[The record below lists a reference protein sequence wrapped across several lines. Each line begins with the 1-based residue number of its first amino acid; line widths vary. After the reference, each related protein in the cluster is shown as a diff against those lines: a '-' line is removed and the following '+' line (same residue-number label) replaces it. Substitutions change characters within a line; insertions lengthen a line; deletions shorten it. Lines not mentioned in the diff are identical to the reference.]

1 MTPLAGAS
9 LVALLAIVLYAV
21 FGGADFGGGVWDLLA
36 TGPRASAQRDAVSN
50 AIGPVWE
57 ANHVWLIF
65 ALVVMFTCF
74 PPAFAD
80 LATGLNA
87 PLALALLGIVLRGSA
102 FVFRNY
108 AADAP
113 NVARPW
119 TVVFG
124 AASIVAPFFFGDA
137 AGALAGGRYAW
148 RSPFALLTGVFA
160 VVLCAQIA
168 AVFLVHET
176 PAGALRDD
184 FRRRAVRGTAA
195 VWIVGLL
202 PAIAARTGEPHFFAT
217 LTAPAAIVGISAA
230 LVLGIIVMAG
240 IALHRDTIARIAVV
254 LEVIAILGGW
264 FGAQA
269 PAIVPGR
276 WTLAS
281 AASPPATLEAFLIA
295 AIAGS
300 LLLVPSLIMLFAVFK
315 RGVRPPDSEMPV
327 PPRS

>member
-1 MTPLAGAS
+1 MTLILAAVG
-9 LVALLAIVLYAV
+9 VALIAICLYAV
-21 FGGADFGGGVWDLLA
+21 LGGADFGGGVWDLLA
-36 TGPRASAQRDAVSN
+36 TGPRASAQRDAVSH

-65 ALVVMFTCF
+65 ALVVLFTCF

-80 LATGLNA
+80 IATGLNA
-87 PLALALLGIVLRGSA
+87 PLALALVGIVLRGSA

-113 NVARPW
+113 GVARPW

-124 AASIVAPFFFGDA
+124 AASIVAPFFLGDA

-148 RSPFALLTGVFA
+148 LSPFALLTGVFA
-160 VVLCAQIA
+160 VTLCAQIA
-168 AVFLVHET
+168 AVFLVHEA
-176 PAGALRDD
+176 PPGALRDD

-202 PAIAARTGEPHFFAT
+202 PAIAARTGEPQFFAT
-217 LTAPAAIVGISAA
+217 LTAPAAIVGIATA
-230 LVLGIIVMAG
+230 FVLGAIVMAG
-240 IALHRDTIARIAVV
+240 IATHRDTLARIAVV

-281 AASPPATLEAFLIA
+281 AASPPATLAAFLIA
-295 AIAGS
+295 AVAGS
-300 LLLVPSLIMLFAVFK
+300 LLLIPSLIMLFAVFK
-315 RGVRPPDSEMPV
+315 TGRARTALGKS
-327 PPRS
+327 